1 MDIRR
6 GNHAEIWGFQPNNA
20 GKRLGAPDAKKGN
33 MKAIM
38 YMANSKK
45 GGMATARLST
55 LHHSAE
61 SHVGLAEAMVACFL
75 VVAVISFTLVV
86 LR

>member
-1 MDIRR
+1 
-6 GNHAEIWGFQPNNA
+6 
-20 GKRLGAPDAKKGN
+20 

-38 YMANSKK
+38 CMASSKK
-45 GGMATARLST
+45 GGVQTARLST

-61 SHVGLAEAMVACFL
+61 SHMGLAEAMVACFFVL
-75 VVAVISFTLVV
+75 AVISFTLVV